1 MKKQRKI
8 EKDNRGVAIYA
19 RKSRITNKG
28 DSIGVQFKQCADYAK
43 KELGL
48 DEEYEFLQY
57 EDKGLSGYFSDRPDF
72 QRMLHDVQDGKIKAI
87 VCYKLDRVGR
97 KTADLIRLMD
107 FLEMYHVNLL
117 ICSNGINTAS
127 GLYKIFIQIFAVI
140 AEFERDTLTE
150 RIVDNMMEL
159 AKDGRWLGGN
169 TPMGFTVRR
178 VITGSGKGKSAYSYL
193 ESLPEEKR
201 MVQRLYEIFRTT
213 RSIQTTAKQM
223 NEEGFHTPS
232 GAAFNASTTRLVLRN
247 PIYCT
252 ADKRSYDYFIDHD
265 GNVFGDAIEF
275 DGTHGL
281 SAYNKTD
288 QEKYE
293 GSDSTFISPK
303 YVQTIESKPVS
314 EWIIAV
320 GRHEGF
326 IPSEQWIEVQE
337 LLDAIAEKYNRPHR
351 KTNALLAGLAHCPHC
366 GRRLSVISESD
377 RWTNGKPRFKYVCPG
392 YRKKECNF
400 KAVDG
405 VLLDEFVVQQLSELS
420 DENSERF
427 RSILEIKIEEVLEQS
442 QTVQEHNIIKK
453 KRDKLK
459 ADIAAQTR
467 NLREADGS
475 IKQFIQEDLQNLA
488 EELREA
494 ERQISKL
501 DEGRKNNMIAIRDLE
516 MTKERLLSFAEY
528 AKDAQP
534 EVLVTLIQ
542 TIVERIYI
550 VDKND
555 ERYCHIFIKGCTDE
569 DYTGFFQT
577 AGYIEQKTTPVCDS
591 EQYCISKMI
600 WDILL
605 EKGYSYINYAEAVY
619 SPNGSATPKHCESS
633 LIYYLKRNDWVP
645 DINGRLFKPGDI
657 DIDKINKSFK
667 YDDRNKLLKA
677 LGFGSAQSLCENFQT
692 KVNEF
697 NDMMSKN
704 GYDEEWERVTS
715 DEKEFLKQYRKNKK
729 SEKKY
734 LQTQSLSLEKMLAKQ
749 TRIEK
754 DGSTKLTD
762 ETFIV
767 RSTSSTL
774 KDIEKT
780 ILNNEKMPGRIV
792 KYFRKIDTSSKEER
806 AVLMRWYNGKCQMCG
821 ARIIK
826 YDKTPYFEAK
836 NIINNQDVS
845 WKLDKSI
852 PLGWNSVC
860 LCPNCAVRYSV
871 CTKDITT
878 LYNQIMSRKV
888 YENQESPVQLA
899 IQLDGGVQ
907 YIKYAP
913 DHFRV
918 LQEVCLWLDKMDKDS
933 ESES

>member
-178 VITGSGKGKSAYSYL
+178 VTTGSGKGKSAYSYL

-213 RSIQTTAKQM
+213 RSIQSTAKQM

-265 GNVFGDAIEF
+265 GNVFGDMIEF

-351 KTNALLAGLAHCPHC
+351 KTNALLAGLTHCPHC

-427 RSILEIKIEEVLEQS
+427 RRILEIKIEEVLEQS
-442 QTVQEHNIIKK
+442 QTVQEHNLIKK

-467 NLREADGS
+467 NLREANGS

-488 EELREA
+488 EELRET
-494 ERQISKL
+494 ERQLSKL

-550 VDKND
+550 VDKDD
-555 ERYCHIFIKGCTDE
+555 ERFCHIFIKGCTDE

-577 AGYIEQKTTPVCDS
+577 AGYIEQNTVPVCDS
-591 EQYCISKMI
+591 EQHCIPK
-600 WDILL
+600 LL
-605 EKGYSYINYAEAVY
+605 FTSEYFKNLSCEAKVLYGLMLDRMSLSIKNRWFDEEDRAYIFFSVEEIMEMLNCGRNKAVNCLKELDQEKGIGLIEKRRIGLGKTNVIYVKNFSLTEYPDEPACFDSEETPENVAERKENTEAEIEEYAEREPEKPVNTQKFEKQT
-619 SPNGSATPKHCESS
+619 SGS
-633 LIYYLKRNDWVP
+633 L
-645 DINGRLFKPGDI
+645 
-657 DIDKINKSFK
+657 
-667 YDDRNKLLKA
+667 
-677 LGFGSAQSLCENFQT
+677 
-692 KVNEF
+692 
-697 NDMMSKN
+697 
-704 GYDEEWERVTS
+704 
-715 DEKEFLKQYRKNKK
+715 KNK
-729 SEKKY
+729 
-734 LQTQSLSLEKMLAKQ
+734 
-749 TRIEK
+749 
-754 DGSTKLTD
+754 
-762 ETFIV
+762 
-767 RSTSSTL
+767 
-774 KDIEKT
+774 
-780 ILNNEKMPGRIV
+780 
-792 KYFRKIDTSSKEER
+792 
-806 AVLMRWYNGKCQMCG
+806 
-821 ARIIK
+821 
-826 YDKTPYFEAK
+826 
-836 NIINNQDVS
+836 
-845 WKLDKSI
+845 
-852 PLGWNSVC
+852 
-860 LCPNCAVRYSV
+860 
-871 CTKDITT
+871 
-878 LYNQIMSRKV
+878 
-888 YENQESPVQLA
+888 
-899 IQLDGGVQ
+899 
-907 YIKYAP
+907 
-913 DHFRV
+913 
-918 LQEVCLWLDKMDKDS
+918 LQEVSKTNFKEFEKQTSRSFKNKL
-933 ESES
+933 